1 MLATSKAFPQLM
13 EARLNQTKNH
23 SIMLSQK
30 EVLRNRK
37 TIMVLLKP
45 LYLTVNLQYNQ
56 GHIVLECNNHKS
68 IKSISST

>member
-56 GHIVLECNNHKS
+56 GHIVLECSNHKS